1 MGILSAVFVFLVVMP
16 SWCRVIYYVTRTVRR
31 SPHFGRYS
39 LQLTTGISG
48 LLHTS
53 AITVRV
59 TSTRF
64 PTKAPLLECTS
75 IRT

>member
-1 MGILSAVFVFLVVMP
+1 MGILSAVFVLLIIML
-16 SWCRVIYYVTRTVRR
+16 SCRVMHYVARIVRR
-31 SPHFGRYS
+31 AAHFGRYS

-48 LLHTS
+48 LVHTFT
-53 AITVRV
+53 ITVRV

-64 PTKAPLLECTS
+64 PTKAPFLECTS

>member
-1 MGILSAVFVFLVVMP
+1 MGILSAVFVLLIIIL
-16 SWCRVIYYVTRTVRR
+16 SWCRFIRYVARIVRHAA
-31 SPHFGRYS
+31 HFGLYS

-48 LLHTS
+48 LLHTF
-53 AITVRV
+53 AIAVRV

-64 PTKAPLLECTS
+64 SAKALLLECTS